1 MSTSPPAVPSTP
13 FTLAELLAATG
24 GELAR
29 LGAGVAVRGVRT
41 DSRALASGELF
52 VALRGERHD
61 GHEHLPEAVARGAAA
76 LVVERGTPLDGIACT
91 TIVVRETLAALG
103 DLAAH
108 HRRRHPIPLIAVG
121 GSNGKTTTKSMVAAI
136 LEHAY
141 GAAHVVATRGSRNNL
156 VGMPETLLG
165 LDATT
170 RVAVLEM
177 GMNAPGEMWRLAEIA
192 QPDVGLVTCIA
203 EEHLAGV
210 GSLRGAAEAN
220 GELYRR
226 LRPSGTAVVNAD
238 DPLVRDIARAFAG
251 RHVSFGDTGDVRA
264 HDVVDEGVYGT
275 SFVLDARGERRP
287 LRLRIAGRHNVSNAL
302 AATAAALA
310 VAVPTDAICA
320 ALEGIQAPSMR
331 MEVLTVGDGIT
342 VLNDCYNANPGS
354 MAAALQTLA
363 ASAAPRRFAA
373 LGEMLELGA
382 SAESAHEEVGRRA
395 ADARVDGLFLM
406 GTHAARVRDAAV
418 AAGLPSDR
426 IGIFPTHDA
435 MAEALR
441 AMLRA
446 GDLLL
451 VKGSRGA
458 ALERVVQQLGLER
471 PR

>member
-1 MSTSPPAVPSTP
+1 VSTAAPTVPPTP
-13 FTLAELLAATG
+13 FTLAEVLSATG

-29 LGAGVAVRGVRT
+29 MGTAVAVRGVQIDT
-41 DSRALASGELF
+41 RALAPGELF

-61 GHEHLPEAVARGAAA
+61 GHDYLGDAVARGAAA
-76 LVVERGTPLDGIACT
+76 VVVERGTPLDGIGCT
-91 TIVVRETLAALG
+91 AIVVRETLAALG

-108 HRRRHPIPLIAVG
+108 HRHRHPIPLIAVG
-121 GSNGKTTTKSMVAAI
+121 GSNGKTTTKSMVAAM
-136 LEHAY
+136 LEQAY

-156 VGMPETLLG
+156 IGMPETLLG
-165 LDATT
+165 LDDTT

-192 QPDVGLVTCIA
+192 EPDVGLVTCIA

-238 DPLVRDIARAFAG
+238 DPFVRDIARAFGG
-251 RHVSFGDTGDVRA
+251 RHLSFGDAGQVRA

-275 SFVLDARGERRP
+275 AFELDTGSERRR

-310 VAVPTDAICA
+310 VDVPLDAICT
-320 ALEGIQAPSMR
+320 ALERIEAPSMR
-331 MEVLTVGDGIT
+331 MEVLALTSGIT

-363 ASAAPRRFAA
+363 ASAATRRFAA

-382 SAESAHEEVGRRA
+382 SAESAHDEVGRRA
-395 ADARVDGLFLM
+395 AAARVDGLFLM

-418 AAGLPSDR
+418 AAGLAADR
-426 IGIFPTHDA
+426 IVIAPTHDA

-441 AMLRA
+441 ATLRT

-458 ALERVVQQLGLER
+458 ALERVVRQLDPE
-471 PR
+471 PAA